1 MRGNLLNE
9 FRRISESGKAVKL
22 KPLPTKKCHFPM
34 IYWERQDVII
44 TLGGFMDGFSW
55 LSEVQQFMIRKNNW
69 KALPSL
75 PQRIRGSSATVLNGV
90 LYNIGGDGST
100 NSVCLLDLLRKKSR
114 WS

>member
-44 TLGGFMDGFSW
+44 TLGGFMDGFS
-55 LSEVQQFMIRKNNW
+55 
-69 KALPSL
+69 
-75 PQRIRGSSATVLNGV
+75 
-90 LYNIGGDGST
+90 
-100 NSVCLLDLLRKKSR
+100 
-114 WS
+114 